1 MSDYQ
6 MKMPG
11 NVYINTELVADDQ
24 AKIDRLQKLAAQRK
38 AHNEDPNARRAV
50 PRIHQETSTNN
61 PVNSPSHYTS
71 GGIETIDFIEAKK
84 LNYNL
89 GNAVKYIT
97 RAGKKFPEELVD
109 LNIKNLNAIVTQDLE
124 KAVWYLQREIQT
136 LKGK

>member
-1 MSDYQ
+1 

-50 PRIHQETSTNN
+50 PRIPQETLTHD

-97 RAGKKFPEELVD
+97 RAGKKENSMLGF
-109 LNIKNLNAIVTQDLE
+109 IQDLE
-124 KAVWYLQREIQT
+124 KAIWYLKREVANAE
-136 LKGK
+136 KP